1 MDLDL
6 SAGQDAALSVAA
18 RGIDRDSPFINK
30 NQFSKACIK
39 AELCS
44 PFPFAGLTDYA
55 KTIEFGEL
63 LIILTFLIVVIVM
76 FCTVFALCKTM
87 LKRCKTY
94 YASRRLPPPVAE

>member
-1 MDLDL
+1 MELDL

-30 NQFSKACIK
+30 NQFTKACIK

-55 KTIEFGEL
+55 KTIGFGEL
-63 LIILTFLIVVIVM
+63 LVIFTLLIVAIVM
-76 FCTVFALCKTM
+76 FCTVCVLTKTM
-87 LKRCKTY
+87 IKRCKTY
-94 YASRRLPPPVAE
+94 YVARRLPPPVSE